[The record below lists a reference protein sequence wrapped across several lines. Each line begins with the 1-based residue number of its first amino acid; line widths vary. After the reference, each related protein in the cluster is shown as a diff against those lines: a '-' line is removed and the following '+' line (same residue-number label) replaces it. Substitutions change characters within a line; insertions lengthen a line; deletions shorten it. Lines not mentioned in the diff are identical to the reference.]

1 MLTNQMAHKLLHL
14 VNSDQ
19 WKVME
24 EYLKKGTAPNN
35 SGVGE
40 SPIGPGNVSM
50 PGEMEFAGQTTEPTP
65 AG

>member
-24 EYLKKGTAPNN
+24 EYLKK
-35 SGVGE
+35 VQH
-40 SPIGPGNVSM
+40 
-50 PGEMEFAGQTTEPTP
+50 QTTLELAKAQSDQTQHMD
-65 AG
+65 GDVS